1 MGVYLYSVG
10 MTKRAY
16 KYRFYPTPEQ
26 VQLLARTFGCVRF
39 VYNAVLR
46 YRTDAFRD
54 RKEKVGYMA
63 ANAEL
68 SRMKKADDTAF
79 LNEVSSVPL
88 QQCLRHQQT
97 AFKHFFEGRAR
108 YPSFKSKRHRQSAE
122 FTRSAFKYRDG
133 QLFLAKCKEPLGI
146 RWSRELPSEPTTV
159 TVSKDAAGR
168 YFVSCLC
175 EFEPEMLPVTPKM
188 VGIDLGLKDL
198 FVTSD
203 GHRIGNPRHT
213 ATYAARLAKAQRRL
227 SKKTLGS
234 KNRAKARQK
243 VARLHAKMSDCR
255 MDRLHKLSRQ
265 IVNENQVICVE
276 SLKVKNMLRNRLL
289 AKSISDAG
297 WGEFVRQLEY
307 KAAWSGRQLSAV
319 DQWYPSSKRCSGCGH
334 VMPEMPLQI
343 RAWTCPE
350 CAAEHDRDINAAI
363 NIKAAG
369 LAVLALG
376 ENVSGMEPVSASG
389 SR

>member
-1 MGVYLYSVG
+1 M
-10 MTKRAY
+10 MKRAY

-26 VQLLARTFGCVRF
+26 AQLLARTFGCVRF

-46 YRTDAFRD
+46 YRTDAFYAHNA
-54 RKEKVGYMA
+54 KIGYTA
-63 ANAEL
+63 ANAHL
-68 SRMKKADDTAF
+68 SRMKKADETAF

-88 QQCLRHQQT
+88 QQCLRHQQA
-97 AFKHFFEGRAR
+97 AFKNFFEGRAK
-108 YPSFKSKRHRQSAE
+108 YPNFKSKRHRQSAE
-122 FTRSAFKYRDG
+122 FTRSAFTYRDG
-133 QLFLAKCKEPLGI
+133 QVFLAKCKSPLAI
-146 RWSRELPSEPTTV
+146 RWSRPLPSEPTTII
-159 TVSKDAAGR
+159 VSKDSAGR

-175 EFEPEMLPVTPKM
+175 EFDPETLPVTPKM
-188 VGIDLGLKDL
+188 VGIDLGLSDL

-203 GHRIGNPRHT
+203 GHRTGNPRHT
-213 ATYAARLAKAQRRL
+213 AKYAPRLAKAQQAL
-227 SKKTLGS
+227 SRKKLGS

-243 VARLHAKMSDCR
+243 VARVHAKISDCR
-255 MDRLHKLSRQ
+255 MDNLHKLSRQ

-276 SLKVKNMLRNRLL
+276 SLKVKNMLRNPHL

-307 KAAWSGRQLSAV
+307 KADWAGRQVSSI
-319 DQWYPSSKRCSGCGH
+319 DSWYPSSKRCSGCGY
-334 VMPEMPLQI
+334 VVDKMPLQV
-343 RAWTCPE
+343 RTWTCPE
-350 CAAEHDRDINAAI
+350 CAAEHDRDVNAAV

-376 ENVSGMEPVSASG
+376 ENVSGMEPVSVSD

>member
-1 MGVYLYSVG
+1 

-16 KYRFYPTPEQ
+16 KYRLYPTPEQ
-26 VQLLARTFGCVRF
+26 EALLARTFGCVRF
-39 VYNAVLR
+39 VWNAVLR
-46 YRTDAFRD
+46 YRTDSFYQR
-54 RKEKVGYMA
+54 REKVGYVA

-68 SRMKKADDTAF
+68 SRMKKIADTAF

-97 AFKHFFEGRAR
+97 AFKNFFEGRTK
-108 YPSFKSKRHRQSAE
+108 YPAFKKKHARQSAE

-133 QLFLAKCKEPLGI
+133 KLYIAKSKVPLNI
-146 RWSRELPSEPTTV
+146 RWSRELPGEPSTI
-159 TVSKDAAGR
+159 TVSRDSAGR

-175 EFEPEMLPVTPKM
+175 EFGAETLPVTPKM
-188 VGIDLGLKDL
+188 IGIDLGLKDL

-203 GHRIGNPRHT
+203 GHRTGNPRHT
-213 ATYAARLAKAQRRL
+213 AKYAARLATAQRRL

-234 KNRAKARQK
+234 ANRAKAKKR
-243 VARLHAKMSDCR
+243 VARIHARISDCR

-276 SLKVKNMLRNRLL
+276 TLKVKNMVRNRSL

-297 WGEFVRQLEY
+297 WGELVRQLEY
-307 KAAWSGRQLSAV
+307 KAEWAGRQLARI
-319 DQWYPSSKRCSGCGH
+319 DQWYPSSKRCSDCGH
-334 VMPEMPLQI
+334 VKDVLPLTV
-343 RAWTCPE
+343 RAWDCPA
-350 CAAEHDRDINAAI
+350 CGASHDRDINAAR

-376 ENVSGMEPVSASG
+376 ENVSGMEPVSVSG